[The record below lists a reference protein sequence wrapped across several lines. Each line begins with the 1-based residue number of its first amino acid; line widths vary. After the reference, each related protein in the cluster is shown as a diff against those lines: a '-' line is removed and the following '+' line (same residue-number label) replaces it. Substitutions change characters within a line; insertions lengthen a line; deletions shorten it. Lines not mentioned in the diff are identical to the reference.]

1 MKLYKIKGGAFL
13 EHADKYYRIQEGWD
27 EVINRENLFSYL
39 QLQTTQSDEL
49 GSDDIRIL
57 EKDLQAPIGQQEVWA
72 AGVTYLRSRE
82 ARMEESQKSGA
93 ADFYDKVYEAE
104 RPELFFKANPRR
116 VSGPGQE
123 LYIRKD
129 SSWSVPEP
137 ELALFV
143 NAHAKIQGYT
153 IANDMSSRSIEG
165 ENPLYLPQ
173 AKCYEK
179 SAGLGPC
186 LYVPEQAIDPAARI
200 EMGIFRGGN
209 SVYRDSVSINRM
221 KRSHSEL
228 VVYLFRE
235 CDFPFGVFLM
245 TGTCLVPSN
254 DFTLQPGDRVDI
266 SIEGIGL
273 LTNSVAFNPGSRI

>member
-1 MKLYKIKGGAFL
+1 MKLYKTKGSAFL
-13 EHADKYYRIQEGWD
+13 EHVDKYYRIQGGWD
-27 EVINRENLFSYL
+27 ELINRENLFSYL

-49 GSDDIRIL
+49 SSGDIQIL
-57 EKDLQAPIGQQEVWA
+57 EKDLQAPIGNQEVWA

-82 ARMEESQKSGA
+82 ARMEESKKSGA

-104 RPELFFKANPRR
+104 RPELFFKANPQR
-116 VSGPGQE
+116 VSGPGQD

-129 SSWSVPEP
+129 SSWNVPEP

-143 NAHAKIQGYT
+143 NASAKILGYT

-186 LYVPEQAIDPAARI
+186 LYVPEHAIDPAARI
-200 EMGIFRGGN
+200 EMTIFRDRK
-209 SVYRDSVSINRM
+209 SVYHDSVSINRM
-221 KRSHSEL
+221 KRSHTGL
-228 VVYLFRE
+228 VEYLFRE

-245 TGTCLVPSN
+245 TGTCLVPAN
-254 DFTLQPGDRVDI
+254 DFTLQPGDRVAI
-266 SIEGIGL
+266 SIEGIGV
-273 LTNSVAFNPGSRI
+273 LTNNIAFNPAKRG